1 MAYEILGTVE
11 LIGQTESIP
20 TKSGGTFNKRIIIL
34 KQRRFDQNTGQEF
47 EPNFPKLEF
56 VNNNT
61 SKLDNF
67 KAGDRVKIRY
77 DINGTKSTDKNTGE
91 VKYITSLRGFHIEYF
106 VMPNQQPQAPAPAN
120 YPPQGGYP
128 PQQPYQGQAPYP
140 PQGQQPYH
148 PHQQPMNAQPFPPQQ
163 PQGQRDDGLPF

>member
-91 VKYITSLRGFHIEYF
+91 VKYITSLRGFHIEHF
-106 VMPNQQPQAPAPAN
+106 VMPNQQPQAAPPPA

-128 PQQPYQGQAPYP
+128 PQQPPYQGQAPYP
-140 PQGQQPYH
+140 PQQPAY
-148 PHQQPMNAQPFPPQQ
+148 P
-163 PQGQRDDGLPF
+163 PQGQAPYAPQGQSQDPNSQLPF

>member
-91 VKYITSLRGFHIEYF
+91 AKYITSLRGFHIEYF
-106 VMPNQQPQAPAPAN
+106 VMPNQQPQAPPPA

-128 PQQPYQGQAPYP
+128 PQQPPYQGQAPYP
-140 PQGQQPYH
+140 PQQPAY
-148 PHQQPMNAQPFPPQQ
+148 P
-163 PQGQRDDGLPF
+163 PQGQAPYAPQGQSQDPNSQLPF

>member
-11 LIGQTESIP
+11 LIGNTESIT
-20 TKSGGTFNKRIIIL
+20 TKSGGTFNKRVIIL

-61 SKLDNF
+61 SKLNNF

-91 VKYITSLRGFHIEYF
+91 VKYITSLRGFHIEHF
-106 VMPNQQPQAPAPAN
+106 VMPNQQPQAAPPPA

>member
-1 MAYEILGTVE
+1 MAYKILGTVE
-11 LIGQTESIP
+11 LIGNTESIP
-20 TKSGGTFNKRIIIL
+20 TKSGGTFNKRVIIL

-106 VMPNQQPQAPAPAN
+106 VMPNQQPQAPQAAPPQN

-128 PQQPYQGQAPYP
+128 PQQPPYQGQAPYP
-140 PQGQQPYH
+140 PQQPAY
-148 PHQQPMNAQPFPPQQ
+148 P
-163 PQGQRDDGLPF
+163 PQGQAPYAPQGQSQDPNSQLQF